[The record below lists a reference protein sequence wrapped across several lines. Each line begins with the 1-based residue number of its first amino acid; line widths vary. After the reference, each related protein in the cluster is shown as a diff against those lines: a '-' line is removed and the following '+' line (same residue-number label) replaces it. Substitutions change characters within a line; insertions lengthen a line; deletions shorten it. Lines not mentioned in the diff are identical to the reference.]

1 MTWNTE
7 ETAGSNLIPKAEAIK
22 KIVEM
27 AEEQEI
33 RGDFKVYYNNEL
45 IAESNKLPD
54 MVDLDKVSVSTVN
67 KNG

>member
-7 ETAGSNLIPKAEAIK
+7 EAGSNLIPKADAIK

-27 AEEQEI
+27 AEEQGI
-33 RGDFKVYYNNEL
+33 RGDFKVFYKDEL
-45 IAESNKLPD
+45 IADPNNLPD
-54 MVDLDKVSVSTVN
+54 TVDIDKVSVSTVN

>member
-7 ETAGSNLIPKAEAIK
+7 RDGSNMLPKADAIK
-22 KIVEM
+22 KIIEM

-33 RGDFKVYYNNEL
+33 RGDFKVYYNDEL
-45 IAESNKLPD
+45 VADPNNLPD
-54 MVDLDKVSVSTVN
+54 TVDITKVSVSTVN